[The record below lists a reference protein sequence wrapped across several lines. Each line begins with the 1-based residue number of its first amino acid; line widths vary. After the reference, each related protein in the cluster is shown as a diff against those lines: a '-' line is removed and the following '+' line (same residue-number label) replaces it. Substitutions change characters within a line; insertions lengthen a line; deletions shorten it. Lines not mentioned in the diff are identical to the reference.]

1 MAGTLDYLRWRG
13 DLSFKERPFNSVDA
27 SLFASIIYLPVDK
40 SAKEHTLSEV
50 AEKLHVLPSFQVQMK
65 DLAGDQILLLPKSPR
80 LGDIKILNWTNRLEK
95 DPYYHRLPRNRQLN
109 HRLERRHEYELH
121 AQSLWSRCCC
131 QLSQR
136 NGCRL
141 SP

>member
-13 DLSFKERPFNSVDA
+13 DLSFKERSFNSVDA

-40 SAKEHTLSEV
+40 SAKGHTLSEV

-80 LGDIKILNWTNRLEK
+80 IGDIQIITWTNRMENE
-95 DPYYHRLPRNRQLN
+95 PYPVH
-109 HRLERRHEYELH
+109 
-121 AQSLWSRCCC
+121 
-131 QLSQR
+131 
-136 NGCRL
+136 
-141 SP
+141 

>member
-80 LGDIKILNWTNRLEK
+80 LGDIKITV
-95 DPYYHRLPRNRQLN
+95 
-109 HRLERRHEYELH
+109 
-121 AQSLWSRCCC
+121 
-131 QLSQR
+131 
-136 NGCRL
+136 
-141 SP
+141 